1 MKSFI
6 SDSVKNHPIASA
18 FAALVLICTIFWTI
32 RLATNTKVIVKFKD
46 LRPFH
51 EKAPVYYKGFK
62 VGHVIK
68 IAPSGDYQNTIVTI
82 LIHPKMKLPAN
93 TTAKLKVHKTRWMH
107 RDYIDLLYPEN
118 PETAHLKN
126 GSVISGETS
135 IDIHSYL
142 ANVSPDTYKQ
152 MEENAAA
159 TLQNLNDT
167 TGMLFSVFS
176 IINNVLSESESDLK
190 NTVGNFASTS
200 KSSSQIIDKIDNAIS
215 QQQLENT
222 LSNIQAAT
230 FNANAAVMG
239 FTGTATSVNRTIP
252 NINTTLEG
260 VNSIVANVD
269 EITCGVKHTMRKRFG
284 GLRLF
289 FGKPTPPQCSCK

>member
-1 MKSFI
+1 MKNFLANSIKKRPIISMFI
-6 SDSVKNHPIASA
+6 AI
-18 FAALVLICTIFWTI
+18 VLIYTLFWCI
-32 RLATNTKVIVKFKD
+32 ELATNTKVIVKFKD

-51 EKAPVYYKGFK
+51 TSAPVYFKGFK

-93 TTAKLKVHKTRWMH
+93 TSAKLKVHKTRWMH
-107 RDYIDLLYPEN
+107 RDYLDLIYPES
-118 PETAHLKN
+118 PDLAHLKN

-135 IDIHSYL
+135 VDLDSYL

-152 MEENAAA
+152 MEDNISA

-176 IINNVLSESESDLK
+176 IINNVLTESEADLK
-190 NTVGNFASTS
+190 NTVNSFAKTS
-200 KSSSQIIDKIDNAIS
+200 RSSSQIVGKIDNAIS
-215 QQQLENT
+215 QQQLEST

-230 FNANAAVMG
+230 FNANSAVLG
-239 FTGTATSVNRTIP
+239 FTGTAAGVNKTIP
-252 NINTTLEG
+252 NINTTLDG

-269 EITCGVKHTMRKRFG
+269 EITCGIKHTMRKRFG

-289 FGKPTPPQCSCK
+289 FGKPIPKNCTCK